1 MYEYI
6 GERIK
11 KTRESEGLSQKL
23 LGVKLGLSD
32 KAISSYESGRTTP
45 PIETMFKIAKE
56 LKKPISFFLESEED
70 DASLLER
77 IDRIERS
84 MQQFVDDLRVIK
96 GIVEST
102 QPVDDEDPNLPPV
115 TTPVEN
121 VE

>member
-11 KTRESEGLSQKL
+11 RARESKGLSQKI

-32 KAISSYESGRTTP
+32 KAISSYESGRTVP

-56 LKKPISFFLESEED
+56 LDRPISYFLETKED

-77 IDRIERS
+77 VDRIEKS
-84 MQQFVDDLRVIK
+84 MQNFIEDLYVIK
-96 GIVEST
+96 NILENTGDKEKN
-102 QPVDDEDPNLPPV
+102 PNLPPS
-115 TTPVEN
+115 TIPVEN
-121 VE
+121 LE

>member
-11 KTRESEGLSQKL
+11 RARESRGLSQKL

-32 KAISSYESGRTTP
+32 KAISSYESARTVP
-45 PIETMFKIAKE
+45 PIETMYKIAKE

-77 IDRIERS
+77 IDRIEKS
-84 MQQFVDDLRVIK
+84 IGGFVEDLQTVKQILK
-96 GIVEST
+96 GIEDNNE
-102 QPVDDEDPNLPPV
+102 QDPNLPPV
-115 TTPVEN
+115 TVPVEDI
-121 VE
+121 